1 MNVYLSLHGLERG
14 LGQALYKVL
23 ITQLKNFGFHTL
35 IGIVT
40 TPNPASARLHRACSF
55 KLVDKLRDIGKNL
68 IIGMEQ
74 LFINLLLIMKI
85 PSSVLNKG
93 TY

>member
-1 MNVYLSLHGLERG
+1 MYLSSHALERG
-14 LGQALYKVL
+14 LGQALYKAL
-23 ITQLKNFGFHTL
+23 ITQLKNLGFHTL

-55 KLVDKLRDIGKNL
+55 ELVDTLRDVGKNL
-68 IIGMEQ
+68 IIDMEQ

-85 PSSVLNKG
+85 PSSVLNKV

>member
-1 MNVYLSLHGLERG
+1 MYLSLHGLE
-14 LGQALYKVL
+14 QALIK
-23 ITQLKNFGFHTL
+23 QLKNLGFHML

-55 KLVDKLRDIGKNL
+55 ELEDTLRDVGKNL
-68 IIGMEQ
+68 IIGIEQ

-85 PSSVLNKG
+85 PSSVLNKV